1 MLLRL
6 HHVLQRDVR
15 PTREQRPARHEQE
28 YRNERETRHNPRSES
43 VEITPREPRPAREQ
57 QRPLRNETDYRQER
71 NTPRV
76 DQEQL
81 QAQREPRPAREPRP
95 MRERPARSQDALE
108 VNAASLPIEATPTAQ
123 HVEHEEQQRRPQRR
137 ERPNGHGFNRRQR
150 PPRERDNQVLNEQT
164 QFVGEAPRFE
174 PNPTPVEPVAP
185 VVEEVVNTTDTST
198 VEATTPQ
205 AEATLVTIEATNE
218 QEAPVEVSVE
228 TPVVE

>member
-1 MLLRL
+1 MSKSIVMNVK
-6 HHVLQRDVR
+6 HV
-15 PTREQRPARHEQE
+15 TS
-28 YRNERETRHNPRSES
+28 YPRSES

-57 QRPLRNETDYRQER
+57 QRPLRNDTDYRQER

-81 QAQREPRPAREPRP
+81 QAQREPRPAREARP

-123 HVEHEEQQRRPQRR
+123 HVEHDEQQRRPQRR

-174 PNPTPVEPVAP
+174 PNPTPVEPTPA
-185 VVEEVVNTTDTST
+185 VEEVAERQLTTST
-198 VEATTPQ
+198 VEATSPQ
-205 AEATLVTIEATNE
+205 TEVALV
-218 QEAPVEVSVE
+218 SY
-228 TPVVE
+228 